1 MTFTP
6 CEIARCAVAPK
17 AFPSIGAT
25 TRTLAPF
32 VISCS
37 ACDCCVS
44 GLFCA
49 FRTSTVTFGMSF
61 FIAFTNVGWSKPSQR
76 GVTFSGSRNAT
87 RGEAAAP
94 VGRALPVV
102 APPAAAS
109 TAIVATPAANHARR
123 RGFVRNPS
131 LTVTSSFSASV
142 RKRILRLPD
151 SRMEPLRLEPTRVYR
166 FYRGGAQLARFR
178 GGEAEDGSFPEDWVC
193 SVTGATNAG
202 RQQADE
208 GLTRLE
214 DGRLLREAV
223 AQEPEAWLGPAHVER
238 FGVTTGL
245 LVKLLDPAERILV
258 HTHPDRAF
266 AASHLGSEFGKTEA
280 WIVLATREGAGEAFV
295 GLREAVEPAE
305 YREWIERQDVER
317 LLGSLNHVPLRA
329 GDVVY
334 VPAGVPHAIG
344 GGMLIAE
351 LQEPTDFSI
360 VCEWEGYPVRPEDAH
375 LGLGWDTALDALD
388 LAAHEPV
395 RELPETAAA
404 FFWADDR
411 IEAAGRFAALIV
423 LEGEGEI
430 AGIAVQRG
438 DVLAVPATVPELE
451 ASGAIAVLRCLA
463 PDATLA

>member
-1 MTFTP
+1 M
-6 CEIARCAVAPK
+6 I
-17 AFPSIGAT
+17 
-25 TRTLAPF
+25 
-32 VISCS
+32 
-37 ACDCCVS
+37 
-44 GLFCA
+44 
-49 FRTSTVTFGMSF
+49 
-61 FIAFTNVGWSKPSQR
+61 
-76 GVTFSGSRNAT
+76 
-87 RGEAAAP
+87 
-94 VGRALPVV
+94 
-102 APPAAAS
+102 PPAIPSFADS

-131 LTVTSSFSASV
+131 LTVTSSSSASV

-151 SRMEPLRLEPTRVYR
+151 SKMEPLRLEPTRVYR

-223 AQEPEAWLGPAHVER
+223 AQEPEAWLGRAHVER

-305 YREWIERQDVER
+305 DRAARGRAAHCGHARPARRDQAPR
-317 LLGSLNHVPLRA
+317 RRLRA
-329 GDVVY
+329 EHGHGAVAVR
-334 VPAGVPHAIG
+334 PAGLG
-344 GGMLIAE
+344 GRQGRDRRLRR
-351 LQEPTDFSI
+351 L
-360 VCEWEGYPVRPEDAH
+360 RPRT
-375 LGLGWDTALDALD
+375 LGRPRNRRA
-388 LAAHEPV
+388 
-395 RELPETAAA
+395 R
-404 FFWADDR
+404 R
-411 IEAAGRFAALIV
+411 AAGQHGADLLDGRAGRCGRRA
-423 LEGEGEI
+423 EG
-430 AGIAVQRG
+430 
-438 DVLAVPATVPELE
+438 
-451 ASGAIAVLRCLA
+451 
-463 PDATLA
+463 

>member
-1 MTFTP
+1 
-6 CEIARCAVAPK
+6 
-17 AFPSIGAT
+17 
-25 TRTLAPF
+25 
-32 VISCS
+32 
-37 ACDCCVS
+37 
-44 GLFCA
+44 
-49 FRTSTVTFGMSF
+49 
-61 FIAFTNVGWSKPSQR
+61 
-76 GVTFSGSRNAT
+76 
-87 RGEAAAP
+87 
-94 VGRALPVV
+94 
-102 APPAAAS
+102 
-109 TAIVATPAANHARR
+109 
-123 RGFVRNPS
+123 
-131 LTVTSSFSASV
+131 
-142 RKRILRLPD
+142 
-151 SRMEPLRLEPTRVYR
+151 MEPLRLEPTRVYR

-193 SVTGATNAG
+193 SVTGATNPG

-214 DGRLLREAV
+214 DGRLLRDAV

-305 YREWIERQDVER
+305 YREWIESQHVDR

>member
-25 TRTLAPF
+25 TSTFAPL

-37 ACDCCVS
+37 AWDCCVS

-49 FRTSTVTFGMSF
+49 LRTSTVTFGMSF

-87 RGEAAAP
+87 RGEAPAP
-94 VGRALPVV
+94 VGGGLPVL
-102 APPAAAS
+102 APTAAAS
-109 TAIVATPAANHARR
+109 TAIVARPAANHARR
-123 RGFVRNPS
+123 RGFVRNHS
-131 LTVTSSFSASV
+131 LTVTSSSSASV
-142 RKRILRLPD
+142 RKRILRLPA
-151 SRMEPLRLEPTRVYR
+151 SEMEPLRLEPTRVYR

-178 GGEAEDGSFPEDWVC
+178 SGEAEDGSFPEDWVC
-193 SVTGATNAG
+193 SVTGATNPG

-214 DGRLLREAV
+214 DGRLLRDAV

-317 LLGSLNHVPLRA
+317 LLASLNHVPLRA

-334 VPAGVPHAIG
+334 VPAGVPHSIG

-351 LQEPTDFSI
+351 LQEPTDFSL
-360 VCEWEGYPVRPEDAH
+360 VCEWRGFPVRPADAH
-375 LGLGWDTALDALD
+375 LGLGWGTALQALD
-388 LAAHEPV
+388 LRVHEPM
-395 RELPETAAA
+395 RELPQSAEA
-404 FFWADDR
+404 FFWADERLEPADR
-411 IEAAGRFAALIV
+411 LAVLIV
-423 LEGEGEI
+423 LDGGGEI
-430 AGIAVQRG
+430 AGVPATQG
-438 DVLAVPATVPELE
+438 DVLAVPAAVGDL
-451 ASGAIAVLRCLA
+451 ASSGNLRVLRCLA

>member
-1 MTFTP
+1 
-6 CEIARCAVAPK
+6 
-17 AFPSIGAT
+17 
-25 TRTLAPF
+25 
-32 VISCS
+32 
-37 ACDCCVS
+37 
-44 GLFCA
+44 
-49 FRTSTVTFGMSF
+49 
-61 FIAFTNVGWSKPSQR
+61 
-76 GVTFSGSRNAT
+76 
-87 RGEAAAP
+87 
-94 VGRALPVV
+94 
-102 APPAAAS
+102 
-109 TAIVATPAANHARR
+109 
-123 RGFVRNPS
+123 
-131 LTVTSSFSASV
+131 
-142 RKRILRLPD
+142 
-151 SRMEPLRLEPTRVYR
+151 MEPLRLEPTRVYR

>member
-25 TRTLAPF
+25 TSTLAPF

-37 ACDCCVS
+37 AWDCCVS

-49 FRTSTVTFGMSF
+49 FRTSIVTFGMSF

-102 APPAAAS
+102 APTAAAS

-131 LTVTSSFSASV
+131 LTVTSSSSASV

-151 SRMEPLRLEPTRVYR
+151 SKMEPLRLEPTRVYR

-344 GGMLIAE
+344 GGVLIAE

-360 VCEWEGYPVRPEDAH
+360 ICEWKGYPIPPEAADLGIGWDAALAAPDLRARARV
-375 LGLGWDTALDALD
+375 LGLPGEA
-388 LAAHEPV
+388 
-395 RELPETAAA
+395 RA
-404 FFWADDR
+404 FFGGDGVAGP
-411 IEAAGRFAALIV
+411 AGRFAILVV
-423 LEGEGEI
+423 LEGEGELDGGP
-430 AGIAVQRG
+430 ARRG
-438 DVLAVPATVPELE
+438 DAFVLPASAERLDVSGELR
-451 ASGAIAVLRCLA
+451 VLR
-463 PDATLA
+463 